1 MPGSGRGVKAITTP
15 SEHGTDLNEVTPKK
29 ASTARKKAASAG
41 PQKDAQRIEAVEP
54 DTLTKML
61 EVIIE
66 SLEEDKAEDIV
77 TIDLTG
83 RANFA
88 DRMVIATGFVDRQI
102 AAMAHHIDKKLAEIG
117 IKRVL
122 IEGANGSDWVLL
134 DTGYVVVHLFKPES
148 REMYGLE
155 KMWGADL
162 DAVEAEL
169 PVGKDSEAS

>member
-1 MPGSGRGVKAITTP
+1 MPGSGRGVKVITTS
-15 SEHGTDLNEVTPKK
+15 SEHDTDLNGAAPKK
-29 ASTARKKAASAG
+29 ASTARKKAVAAG
-41 PQKDAQRIEAVEP
+41 PQKNAQRVEAVEP

-61 EVIIE
+61 GVIIE

-117 IKRVL
+117 FKRILV
-122 IEGANGSDWVLL
+122 EGANGSDWVLL
-134 DTGYVVVHLFKPES
+134 DAGYVVVHLFKPES

-155 KMWGADL
+155 KMWGSDL

-169 PVGKDSEAS
+169 PVGKDGEAS

>member
-1 MPGSGRGVKAITTP
+1 MNGATP
-15 SEHGTDLNEVTPKK
+15 EK
-29 ASTARKKAASAG
+29 ASSARKKAVAAG
-41 PQKDAQRIEAVEP
+41 PQKDVQRVEAVEP

-61 EVIIE
+61 EVIIG
-66 SLEEDKAEDIV
+66 SLEDDKAEDIV

-102 AAMAHHIDKKLAEIG
+102 ASMAHHIDKKLAEIG
-117 IKRVL
+117 FKRVL
-122 IEGANGSDWVLL
+122 VEGANGSDWVLL
-134 DTGYVVVHLFKPES
+134 DAGYVVVHLFKPES